1 MRKSF
6 SKQLQFDCSEIK
18 NIQLNL
24 DCRDEIIP
32 ILRALQKIYTQPQLR
47 QQILEI
53 IAADVNANS
62 REDIGREG
70 FTYWMI
76 LVLAA
81 VKLGCHFDYDKLQDL
96 AEQHRNLRQMMNVGD
111 WDDKTSFHWRRIR
124 DNIAL
129 VTPATIEK
137 ISHLIVEYGHQ
148 IVAEAPKQVRADS
161 FVVETDIHYPTE
173 SSLIADGLRKKIST
187 IKELALLCHLEGWRQ
202 ADHLLKQIKKFNR
215 KISRIAT
222 RKGKGYKKKIKTEY
236 KKLLRTAKCVVKRID
251 EQGVEI
257 VKRFCIEDP
266 PRLAY
271 AEVLMFSRRTQQVMA
286 TAHHRV
292 ILGETVP
299 NSDKVFSV
307 FEPHTQLY
315 RRGKAGKENQFGRL
329 LLVYEDAAGFIVHHH
344 LMDRDVQDQ
353 DVAVEQSRILQE
365 RLQGRMESLSLDR
378 GFHSP
383 ENQTELA
390 EIVDHVCLPKPG
402 KKQSAEQDETED
414 EIFHASRQRHSGV
427 ESAIGALQKG
437 NGLKRCRDRGEA
449 GFERYIALGI
459 LGRNLHVLGKILI
472 AKESALSEAAH
483 SLRRPIAA

>member
-6 SKQLQFDCSEIK
+6 SKQLQFDCVEIK

-32 ILRALQKIYTQPQLR
+32 ILRALQEIYSQPKLR
-47 QQILEI
+47 DQILEL

-62 REDIGREG
+62 REDLGREG
-70 FTYWMI
+70 FTYWQI

-81 VKLGCHFDYDKLQDL
+81 VKFGCNFDYDKLQDL
-96 AEQHRNLRQMMNVGD
+96 SEQHRIQRQMMNIGD

-124 DNIAL
+124 DNLAL
-129 VTPATIEK
+129 IMPATIEK
-137 ISHLIVEYGHQ
+137 ISHLIVGYGHQ
-148 IVAEAPKQVRADS
+148 LVPEAPQQIRADS
-161 FVVETDIHYPTE
+161 FVIETDIHYPTE
-173 SSLIADGLRKKIST
+173 SSLIADGLRKMIST
-187 IKELALLCHLEGWRQ
+187 MQELALMCNLEGWRQ
-202 ADHLLKQIKKFNR
+202 ADHLLKQIKKLNR
-215 KISRIAT
+215 KISRIASK
-222 RKGKGYKKKIKTEY
+222 KGRGYKKKIKREY
-236 KKLLRTAKCVVKRID
+236 KKLLRLAKSVVERID
-251 EQGVEI
+251 DQGIEI
-257 VKRFCIEDP
+257 VKRFSIDDP

-271 AEVLMFSRRTQQVMA
+271 AEVLIFLRRTQQVMA
-286 TAHHRV
+286 TAHRRA

-315 RRGKAGKENQFGRL
+315 RRGKAGEENQFGRL
-329 LLVYEDAAGFIVHHH
+329 LLVYEDAVGFIVHHH

-365 RLQGRMESLSLDR
+365 RMQGRMKSLSFDR

-383 ENQTELA
+383 ENQEELK
-390 EIVDHVCLPKPG
+390 EIVEYVCLPKPG
-402 KKQSAEQDETED
+402 KKQSVEQDETED
-414 EIFHASRQRHSGV
+414 GIFHTARQRHSGV

-459 LGRNLHVLGKILI
+459 LGRNLHVLGKVLI
-472 AKESALSEAAH
+472 AKEAALSAAAH

>member
-6 SKQLQFDCSEIK
+6 SKQLQFDCTEIE
-18 NIQLNL
+18 NIQLNFN
-24 DCRDEIIP
+24 CRDEIIP
-32 ILRALQKIYTQPQLR
+32 ILRALQEIYTQPKLR
-47 QQILEI
+47 DQILEL
-53 IAADVNANS
+53 IAADVNTNS

-81 VKLGCHFDYDKLQDL
+81 VKLGCNFDYDKLQDL
-96 AEQHRNLRQMMNVGD
+96 AEQHRNLRQMMNIGD

-129 VTPATIEK
+129 ITPATIEK
-137 ISHLIVEYGHQ
+137 ISHLIVDHGHQ
-148 IVAEAPKQVRADS
+148 IVPEAPHQVRADS
-161 FVVETDIHYPTE
+161 FVIETDIHYPTE
-173 SSLIADGLRKKIST
+173 SSLIADGLRKMIPT
-187 IKELALLCHLEGWRQ
+187 MKELALLCHLEGWRQ
-202 ADHLLKQIKKFNR
+202 ANYLLSQIKMLNR

-222 RKGKGYKKKIKTEY
+222 KKGRNYKNRIKSEY
-236 KKLLRTAKCVVKRID
+236 KKLLRIAKTVVERID
-251 EQGVEI
+251 EQGIEI
-257 VKRFCIEDP
+257 VKRFYIEEP

-286 TAHHRV
+286 TAHRRV

-315 RRGKAGKENQFGRL
+315 RRGKAGEENQFGRL
-329 LLVYEDAAGFIVHHH
+329 LLVYEDAVGFIVHHH

-365 RLQGRMESLSLDR
+365 RLQGKMKSLSFDR

-383 ENQTELA
+383 ENQEELQ

-402 KKQSAEQDETED
+402 KKQSAEQAKTED

-427 ESAIGALQKG
+427 ESAVGALQKG

-449 GFERYIALGI
+449 GFERYVALGI
-459 LGRNLHVLGKILI
+459 LGRNLHVLGKVLI
-472 AKESALSEAAH
+472 AKEAALSEAAH